1 MHWYLGVL
9 KKYAVF
15 SGRARRAEFWY
26 FVLFSTIISIVLAIL
41 DGFMSG
47 SIGATPEDVP
57 WDPMGDIL
65 TNIYNLAIL
74 IPSIAVSTR
83 RLHDV
88 DKSGWWQLLHFV
100 VLIGSIV
107 LLVWMVKSG
116 THGPNRFGEDPK
128 QDGEEHFGQPQ

>member
-88 DKSGWWQLLHFV
+88 DKSGWWPARSESQERRISNAFFSLEFEV
-100 VLIGSIV
+100 VISDKFQV
-107 LLVWMVKSG
+107 SS
-116 THGPNRFGEDPK
+116 
-128 QDGEEHFGQPQ
+128 

>member
-1 MHWYLGVL
+1 M
-9 KKYAVF
+9 
-15 SGRARRAEFWY
+15 
-26 FVLFSTIISIVLAIL
+26 LAIL
-41 DGFMSG
+41 DG

-74 IPSIAVSTR
+74 IPSIAVITR
-83 RLHDV
+83 RLHDL
-88 DKSGWWQLLHFV
+88 DKSGWWQSLHFV
-100 VLIGSIV
+100 LLIGSIV

-128 QDGEEHFGQPQ
+128 QDGEDWRDPE

>member
-41 DGFMSG
+41 DG

-128 QDGEEHFGQPQ
+128 QDGEDRRDPE